1 MATINLSEQTYTL
14 LQDPLLGDATLEIKI
29 LGLIEGALLHKLDQS
44 RALDQVLAEKYTMS
58 FADFME
64 RRTSVQYN
72 ASWEVENDAT
82 EWQDAMADVA
92 AIEERLAEIGSLL
105 PAEEA

>member
-1 MATINLSEQTYTL
+1 MATINLSEQIYTL
-14 LQDPLLGDATLEIKI
+14 LQDPLLGDETLEIKI
-29 LGLIEGALLHKLDQS
+29 LRLVEGALLYKLDQS
-44 RALDQVLAEKYTMS
+44 RALDQALAEKYTMS

-82 EWQDAMADVA
+82 EWQDAMADIA
-92 AIEERLAEIGSLL
+92 AIEDRLAEIRPLL
-105 PAEEA
+105 PAEAA